1 MKTLKYLIYIIIVS
15 LVFSCQQ
22 LPEDDGWMSDG
33 EEKTLKVK
41 VRSAGEA
48 EIVYPLYLY
57 AFNGKGNLVA
67 SQTIADE
74 ETDVALPLTKGDF
87 QVVAV
92 SGVSEDYEMPEKPE
106 LDDVITLV
114 ASDGADTP
122 MMVGRANVEVGDAE
136 ESSVQITLT
145 YVVAALNVKLKDVPS
160 NVSMV
165 QLALSPLYSSLSM
178 GGEYGGDSKKIKVDC
193 SLVSEGV
200 WAAET
205 TYIFPGSGKETVFS
219 IYFKTDDG
227 TEVTYGYTYRGVPE
241 PNHLFNVTGSYAGG
255 VIVGGNFDVT
265 DWEGSIDVE
274 FEFGGEVDSDDD
286 DGTED
291 DDDGG
296 NDEQPDIKLEG
307 VPEVGAIWNDMIVA
321 GIGEPDET
329 GVDLLLMSMDEWK
342 YIYADEADEVPKG
355 YSINGISGWRYP
367 TYEEAALLRNRFCG
381 DRLRELNELIEE
393 YNEENNLDGDDAL
406 WGLANGDDE
415 RYLCLKD
422 GVFYTYRFVAGTPR
436 SKAGVD
442 RTYYVRL
449 VKSYRYVSE

>member
-1 MKTLKYLIYIIIVS
+1 MRNLVMKTLNYLIYIIIVS
-15 LVFSCQQ
+15 LVYSCQQ

-33 EEKTLKVK
+33 EEKNLKVK

-67 SQTIADE
+67 SQTIADAVA
-74 ETDVALPLTKGDF
+74 DVALPLTKGDF

-106 LDDVITLV
+106 LDDVITLLS
-114 ASDGADTP
+114 SDGADTP
-122 MMVGRANVEVGDAE
+122 MMVGRANVEVGDAD

-205 TYIFPGSGKETVFS
+205 TYIFPGNGKETVFS

-241 PNHLFNVTGSYAGG
+241 ANHLFNVTGSYAGG

-274 FEFGGEVDSDDD
+274 FEFGAEIDPDD
-286 DGTED
+286 ED
-291 DDDGG
+291 DPEEGES
-296 NDEQPDIKLEG
+296 DEQPDVQLEG
-307 VPEVGAIWNDMIVA
+307 VPEVGTIWNDMIVVDM
-321 GIGEPDET
+321 GEADDE
-329 GVDLLLMSMDEWK
+329 GVDLLLMSLDEWDV
-342 YIYADEADEVPKG
+342 YVSDVGNVISG
-355 YSINGISGWRYP
+355 YSVNGLSGWRLP
-367 TYEEAALLRNRFCG
+367 NHDEAALLRARFCG
-381 DRLRELNELIEE
+381 NNLWELNSLIEE
-393 YNEENNLDGDDAL
+393 YDPELY
-406 WGLANGDDE
+406 GLANGSDE

-422 GVFYTYRFVAGTPR
+422 GAYYTFRFVAGT
-436 SKAGVD
+436 STTKAGEK
-442 RTYYVRL
+442 RSYYVRL
-449 VKSYRYVSE
+449 VKNYRYIPE

>member
-1 MKTLKYLIYIIIVS
+1 MLMMQRLQ
-15 LVFSCQQ
+15 F
-22 LPEDDGWMSDG
+22 G

-67 SQTIADE
+67 SQTIADAD
-74 ETDVALPLTKGDF
+74 TDVALPLTKGDF
-87 QVVAV
+87 HVVAV

-106 LDDVITLV
+106 LDDVITLLS
-114 ASDGADTP
+114 SDGADTP
-122 MMVGRANVEVGDAE
+122 MMVGRANVEVGDAD

-205 TYIFPGSGKETVFS
+205 TYIFPGNGKETVFS

-241 PNHLFNVTGSYAGG
+241 ANHLFNVTGSYAGG

-274 FEFGGEVDSDDD
+274 FEFGANE
-286 DGTED
+286 
-291 DDDGG
+291 
-296 NDEQPDIKLEG
+296 I
-307 VPEVGAIWNDMIVA
+307 
-321 GIGEPDET
+321 PDEEEKP
-329 GVDLLLMSMDEWK
+329 VVPDEK
-342 YIYADEADEVPKG
+342 
-355 YSINGISGWRYP
+355 
-367 TYEEAALLRNRFCG
+367 
-381 DRLRELNELIEE
+381 
-393 YNEENNLDGDDAL
+393 
-406 WGLANGDDE
+406 
-415 RYLCLKD
+415 
-422 GVFYTYRFVAGTPR
+422 
-436 SKAGVD
+436 
-442 RTYYVRL
+442 
-449 VKSYRYVSE
+449 

>member
-1 MKTLKYLIYIIIVS
+1 MKTLKYLIYIITVCWT
-15 LVFSCQQ
+15 FSCQQ

-33 EEKTLKVK
+33 EEKTVKVK

-57 AFNGKGNLVA
+57 AFNSKGSLAA
-67 SQTIADE
+67 SQTIADAGGE
-74 ETDVALPLTKGDF
+74 VALPLSKGDF
-87 QVVAV
+87 QIVAV
-92 SGVSEDYEMPEKPE
+92 SGVSDGYELPDDPE
-106 LDDVITLV
+106 LDDVIALV
-114 ASDGADTP
+114 SSDGADTP
-122 MMVGRANVEVGDAE
+122 LMVGRANVEVSDAE

-160 NVSMV
+160 NVSVV

-178 GGEYGGDSKKIKVDC
+178 GGEYGGDSQKVKVDC

-241 PNHLFNVTGSYAGG
+241 ANHLFNVTGSYAGG

-274 FEFGGEVDSDDD
+274 FEFGAEIVPGEE
-286 DGTED
+286 ED
-291 DDDGG
+291 VEEGG
-296 NDEQPDIKLEG
+296 DEQPEVKLEG
-307 VPEVGAIWNDMIVA
+307 VPEVGTIWNDMIVVDM
-321 GIGEPDET
+321 GEADDT
-329 GVDLLLMSMDEWK
+329 GVDLLLMSLDEWDA
-342 YIYADEADEVPKG
+342 YVSEAESVEDGYSVNGITGWRLPTHDEA
-355 YSINGISGWRYP
+355 
-367 TYEEAALLRNRFCG
+367 AMLRARFCG
-381 DRLRELNELIEE
+381 NNLWELNELIAE
-393 YNEENNLDGDDAL
+393 YDPELY
-406 WGLANGDDE
+406 GLANGDDE

-422 GVFYTYRFVAGTPR
+422 GAYYTFRFVAGT
-436 SKAGVD
+436 STTKAGEK
-442 RTYYVRL
+442 RSYYVRL
-449 VKSYRYVSE
+449 VKSYRYVPE